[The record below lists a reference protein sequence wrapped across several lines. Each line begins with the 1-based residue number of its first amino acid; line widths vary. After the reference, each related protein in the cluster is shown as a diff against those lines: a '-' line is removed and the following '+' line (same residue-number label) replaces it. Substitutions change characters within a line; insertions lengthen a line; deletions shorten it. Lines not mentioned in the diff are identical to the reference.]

1 MTEKTY
7 REALTDALF
16 LEMRRDENVFV
27 MGEDVVGGTGS
38 PHAEPGFV
46 GGVFGV
52 TGGLHEEFGLDRCID
67 MIISATGLLP
77 AKAAPAAVP
86 AIPASEIGISIHLS
100 SPNSSCKPPVTPKTP
115 PTKPGSA

>member
-16 LEMRRDENVFV
+16 LEMRRDENVFI

-46 GGVFGV
+46 GVMPAMGEIRTEPVSV
-52 TGGLHEEFGLDRCID
+52 CHHVSITSQD
-67 MIISATGLLP
+67 LLP
-77 AKAAPAAVP
+77 TT
-86 AIPASEIGISIHLS
+86 E
-100 SPNSSCKPPVTPKTP
+100 
-115 PTKPGSA
+115 